1 MEAIVPGNRAV
12 AYFCGGEEME
22 DALTRWAQGCM
33 RVLREYRRPKV
44 NGGISFSGTVADFR
58 EYLAG
63 WR

>member
-1 MEAIVPGNRAV
+1 V